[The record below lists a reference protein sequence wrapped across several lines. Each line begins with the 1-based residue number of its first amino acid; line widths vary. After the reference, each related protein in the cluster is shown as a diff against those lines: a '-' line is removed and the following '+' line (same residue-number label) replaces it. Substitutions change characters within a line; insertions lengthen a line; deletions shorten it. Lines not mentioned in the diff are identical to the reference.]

1 MANIKDIARETGLS
15 VATVSRYLNGHPYVS
30 REARYAIELTIREL
44 GYRPNSSARSL
55 RSGRTGR
62 IVVVVCDVSHPFYST
77 LVAGAGAVAT
87 EFGYDLL
94 IQQTCAAHWNPD
106 RITELTATRAVD
118 GMLLATDLEPWPEYA
133 PALET
138 IPVVTCDQAM
148 EDAGYPRVFM
158 DHHQSTIDGLAH
170 LQERGARKIL
180 CFHAP
185 ETDRCSS
192 NRIRLTAYRT
202 FAENHPEVTIVPR
215 EVPDDLVETGYTIGL
230 TLHREHPQVD
240 AVFTGSDDLAAGI
253 LLAAR
258 EINRAVPGELKV
270 LGFDDQP
277 LAGVMGISTIRQP
290 VKKMG
295 RRAMRL
301 LHALIQRPRHTKEEA
316 IHIPHALV
324 VRETT

>member
-30 REARYAIELTIREL
+30 REARYAIELTIGEL

-62 IVVVVCDVSHPFYST
+62 IMVVVCDVSHPFYSN

-94 IQQTCAAHWNPD
+94 IQQTCAAQWNPD

-118 GMLLATDLEPWPEYA
+118 GILLATEPA
-133 PALET
+133 PWREFADALRS

-148 EDAGYPRVFM
+148 EGAGYPRVYI
-158 DHHQSTIDGLAH
+158 DHHQSTIDGLSH
-170 LQERGARKIL
+170 LHERGARRIV

-192 NRIRLTAYRT
+192 NRIRITAYKT
-202 FAENHPEVTIVPR
+202 FAETHPGVAIVPQ
-215 EVPDDLVETGYTIGL
+215 EVPDDLVETGYTLGL
-230 TLHREHPQVD
+230 SLHREHPEVD

-258 EINRAVPGELKV
+258 EQGRTVPEELRI

-277 LAGVMGISTIRQP
+277 LAGVMGISTVRQP
-290 VKKMG
+290 VRKMG
-295 RRAMRL
+295 RRSLRL
-301 LHALIQRPRHTKEEA
+301 LHALIQRPGHTGDSVV
-316 IHIPHALV
+316 HIPHTLV
-324 VRETT
+324 VRQTT